1 MYLGR
6 RCVKY
11 MGSKR
16 WMLHN
21 GLADVIQS
29 RVSQHERFVDLF
41 SGSAVVSWHVASNHA
56 IPVLASDL
64 QEFCRVLAAS
74 VVCRTATLGHYWIEN
89 WIGRAT
95 SSARDHPL
103 FESASNLQHFSERM
117 TIVEFTAAARA
128 LCATAETPTT
138 AAYGGHYFS
147 PLQAIYLDSLR
158 SSLPPRRPH
167 RMAALAAL
175 VQTASVCAASPG
187 HTAQPFGPTASAEPY
202 LRHAWSKNVVQR
214 VRHHAELLS
223 AIGSKKEGVAL
234 TCDAN
239 TIAHDL
245 SDGDLVFIDPPYSS
259 VHYSRFY
266 HVLETIAVGN
276 NVQVSG
282 TGRYPPLELR
292 PRSRYSLPSEAGSAL
307 HQLLETIGK
316 CRAGV
321 IVTFPTGSASNGL
334 SGERVINIASNWF
347 TVDYVKV
354 KSRFSTLG
362 GNSRNRSA
370 RVRSEELL
378 LSLKPK

>member
-1 MYLGR
+1 
-6 RCVKY
+6 

-21 GLADVIQS
+21 GLADMIHS
-29 RVSQHERFVDLF
+29 RVSQHDRFVDLF
-41 SGSAVVSWHVASNHA
+41 CGSAAVSWHVASNHA

-74 VVCRTATLGHYWIEN
+74 VVCRTATLGHHWIDN

-95 SSARDHPL
+95 SSAQDHPL
-103 FESASNLQHFSERM
+103 FLPASDLQHSSERT
-117 TIVEFTAAARA
+117 TIAQFTAAARA
-128 LCATAETPTT
+128 LCATAESPIT

-147 PLQAIYLDSLR
+147 PLQAIHLDSLR
-158 SSLPPRRPH
+158 NSLTPRRPH

-175 VQTASVCAASPG
+175 VQTASACAASPG
-187 HTAQPFGPTASAEPY
+187 HTAQPFGPTPAAEPY
-202 LRHAWSKNVVQR
+202 LRHSWSLNVVQR

-223 AIGSKKEGVAL
+223 TIGSKKEGVAL
-234 TCDAN
+234 TRDAN
-239 TIAHDL
+239 DIAHDL
-245 SDGDLVFIDPPYSS
+245 TDADLVFIDPPYSS

-282 TGRYPPLELR
+282 TGRYPPRELR
-292 PRSRYSLPSEAGSAL
+292 PRSRYSLPSEAGLAL

-316 CRAGV
+316 RRARV
-321 IVTFPTGSASNGL
+321 IITFPAGSASNGL
-334 SGERVINIASNWF
+334 SGTRVIDIARNWF

-362 GNSRNRSA
+362 GNTRNRSA

-378 LSLKPK
+378 LSLDPK

>member
-1 MYLGR
+1 
-6 RCVKY
+6 

-41 SGSAVVSWHVASNHA
+41 SGSAAVFWHVATNHA
-56 IPVLASDL
+56 IPVQASDL

-74 VVCRTATLGHYWIEN
+74 VVCRTATLGHYWIDS

-95 SSARDHPL
+95 SSAQDHPL
-103 FESASNLQHFSERM
+103 FEPASNLQLFSERM

-158 SSLPPRRPH
+158 SSLPARRPH

-187 HTAQPFGPTASAEPY
+187 HTAQPFGPTPSAEPY
-202 LRHAWSKNVVQR
+202 LRHSWLKNVVQR

-223 AIGSKKEGVAL
+223 TIGSKKEGVAL

-239 TIAHDL
+239 SIAHEL
-245 SDGDLVFIDPPYSS
+245 TDGDLVFIDTPYSS

-282 TGRYPPLELR
+282 TGRYPPHELR
-292 PRSRYSLPSEAGSAL
+292 PRSRYSLPSEAGLAL

-321 IVTFPTGSASNGL
+321 IITFPAGSASNGL
-334 SGERVINIASNWF
+334 SGARVIDIARNWF
-347 TVDYVKV
+347 TVEYIKV

-362 GNSRNRSA
+362 GNTRNRSA

-378 LSLKPK
+378 LSLDPK

>member
-1 MYLGR
+1 M
-6 RCVKY
+6 KY

-21 GLADVIQS
+21 GLGDIIRS

-41 SGSAVVSWHVASNHA
+41 CGSAAVSWHVASNHA
-56 IPVLASDL
+56 IPVLANDL

-74 VVCRTATLGHYWIEN
+74 VVCRTSTLGHHWIDN
-89 WIGRAT
+89 WIDRAT
-95 SSARDHPL
+95 SSAQDHPL
-103 FESASNLQHFSERM
+103 FLAASNLQHSSERT
-117 TIVEFTAAARA
+117 TIAEFTAAARA
-128 LCATAETPTT
+128 LCATAKTPTT

-158 SSLPPRRPH
+158 CSIPPRRPH

-175 VQTASVCAASPG
+175 VQTASACAASPG
-187 HTAQPFGPTASAEPY
+187 HTAQPFGPTPTAEPF
-202 LRHAWSKNVVQR
+202 LRHSWSLDIVQR
-214 VRHHAELLS
+214 VRHHAKSLS
-223 AIGSKKEGVAL
+223 IIGSKTEGVAL

-239 TIAHDL
+239 AIAHDL
-245 SDGDLVFIDPPYSS
+245 TDADLVFIDPPYSS

-276 NVQVSG
+276 SVQVSG
-282 TGRYPPLELR
+282 TGRYPLRALR
-292 PRSRYSLPSEAGSAL
+292 PRSRYSLATEAELAL
-307 HQLLETIGK
+307 HQLLEIIGK
-316 CRAGV
+316 RRAGV
-321 IVTFPTGSASNGL
+321 IVTFPAGSASNGL
-334 SGERVINIASNWF
+334 SGARVIDIARNWF

-362 GNSRNRSA
+362 GNTRNRSA

-378 LSLKPK
+378 LSLDPR